1 MSPRRGERL
10 MVPDAEFTSYY
21 GRPIIKS
28 PTWKVPDVPLYLY
41 LGGAA
46 GTSACVGALA
56 DLTGRGPLRRWGRF
70 AALTGALVSVGALV
84 HDLGRP
90 RRFLHM
96 LRVLKP
102 TSPLSVGSWILA
114 PFGTLSGLAAAS
126 ELTGIAPAVG
136 RAAGIGAAA
145 LGPAMTTYTAVLLAD
160 TAVPA
165 WHEAHRELPFVFAGS
180 ALAAGGGIGLA
191 ATGDVRPARRIAVA
205 GAVLELVATAVL
217 ERRVGFARTA
227 YTSGRPGRL
236 LTLARAATLVGAA
249 AATAGGLVPGR
260 RGRLLS
266 LAAAALLNGG
276 AAATRF
282 GIFEAGIVT
291 ARDPAYTV
299 QPQRARVEA
308 RRDGVPV
315 GMSDPMHPN
324 DPHDGLQPH
333 ALEPER
339 AEDVEAAEDDGN
351 GGPARNPGGDATGAD
366 PRQLDKG

>member
-1 MSPRRGERL
+1 MSPRRVGRGERL
-10 MVPDAEFTSYY
+10 MVPDAEFSSYY
-21 GRPIIKS
+21 GRPILKS

-46 GTSACVGALA
+46 GTSACIAALA
-56 DLTGRGPLRRWGRF
+56 DVTGRGPLRRWGRL

-114 PFGTLSGLAAAS
+114 PFGALSGLAAAS

-136 RAAGIGAAA
+136 RAAGIGSAV
-145 LGPAMTTYTAVLLAD
+145 LGPALATYTAVLLAD

-165 WHEAHRELPFVFAGS
+165 WHDAHRELPFVFAGS

-191 ATGDVRPARRIAVA
+191 ARGDVRPARRVAIA
-205 GAVLELVATAVL
+205 GAVLELVAGTVL
-217 ERRVGFARTA
+217 ERRVGFARSA
-227 YTSGRPGRL
+227 YTGGRPGRL
-236 LTLARAATLVGAA
+236 LKLARAATATGAA
-249 AATAGGLVPGR
+249 AAAAGGLVPGR
-260 RGRLLS
+260 RGRMLS

-282 GIFEAGIVT
+282 GIFEAGVVS

-308 RRDGVPV
+308 RRAGVDG
-315 GMSDPMHPN
+315 
-324 DPHDGLQPH
+324 
-333 ALEPER
+333 
-339 AEDVEAAEDDGN
+339 
-351 GGPARNPGGDATGAD
+351 
-366 PRQLDKG
+366 